1 MWFLLKAVILTKD
14 NLLKRH
20 WRGDHWCYFC
30 DKNET
35 IQHFSLIVIF
45 YVRNLA
51 NIENWERGHVAS
63 FSRPSDRTCGGL
75 RSSKDRSFWKKD
87 PQLSHIQTCS
97 PRTRLE
103 CLMRQSNSRAP
114 AAAASGATAHGGGRA
129 GEGGE
134 RGRRRKADEGTE
146 KGEQETR
153 DREGRTQET
162 RKEKVAP
169 LESSGRGGRH
179 DGRESKRLPP
189 GWTSMR
195 RGRAHRATPE
205 ELLLHPVAPL
215 PITTAGSWARSPRD
229 AGVPPSPRDAP
240 RSPLCPTRGAG
251 SSLLQDEPARR
262 KMK

>member
-1 MWFLLKAVILTKD
+1 
-14 NLLKRH
+14 
-20 WRGDHWCYFC
+20 
-30 DKNET
+30 
-35 IQHFSLIVIF
+35 
-45 YVRNLA
+45 
-51 NIENWERGHVAS
+51 
-63 FSRPSDRTCGGL
+63 
-75 RSSKDRSFWKKD
+75 
-87 PQLSHIQTCS
+87 
-97 PRTRLE
+97 
-103 CLMRQSNSRAP
+103 MRQSNSRAP

-195 RGRAHRATPE
+195 RGRARRATPE

-215 PITTAGSWARSPRD
+215 PISGGTKGGLVGAT
-229 AGVPPSPRDAP
+229 PPYHAEKALNPLYYMHAP
-240 RSPLCPTRGAG
+240 EGI
-251 SSLLQDEPARR
+251 
-262 KMK
+262 